1 MTLIA
6 IPPTTIT
13 HLGRTRSNKTL
24 RARLEDYDDL
34 PNSVI
39 YLPSTG
45 KWVWEATVA
54 PTLLVTVRK
63 VDRTRVDSLD
73 ADIVDGDAIYNEM
86 SPSRKPKDL
95 AATIRKI
102 IRAKTRGVS
111 LAR

>member
-1 MTLIA
+1 MTLIS

-13 HLGRTRSNKTL
+13 HLGRTRNSKTL

-45 KWVWEATVA
+45 TWVWEATISSS
-54 PTLLVTVRK
+54 LLVTVRK
-63 VDRTRVDSLD
+63 VDRTRLHSLD
-73 ADIVDGDAIYNEM
+73 ADIVDGDAIYNEV

-95 AATIRKI
+95 AATIRKL
-102 IRAKTRGVS
+102 IRTKTRAVS